1 MGMVSVHNLSCPK
14 KEELMTDSRT
24 APYANLLLRVALGL
38 FFLAHGL
45 TKVLVFTIPG
55 TVKFFNSIGYPSF
68 VAYLVLVAELGG
80 GLALI
85 IGLWT
90 RWIALVL
97 FIEMLGVIL
106 YHWPNGWVF
115 TSKGGGWEYPAM
127 WAVAL
132 LVLALLGDGPYAIS
146 RRFKAQPAR

>member
-1 MGMVSVHNLSCPK
+1 
-14 KEELMTDSRT
+14 MTDSRT
-24 APYANLLLRVALGL
+24 APYATLLLRVALGL

-45 TKVLVFTIPG
+45 TKVLVFTVPG

-68 VAYLVLVAELGG
+68 VAYLVLIAELGG

-115 TSKGGGWEYPAM
+115 TSKGGGWEYPVM

-132 LVLALLGDGPYAIS
+132 LVLALLGDGPYALSDRI
-146 RRFKAQPAR
+146 KANPAR

>member
-1 MGMVSVHNLSCPK
+1 
-14 KEELMTDSRT
+14 MTDSRT
-24 APYANLLLRVALGL
+24 APYAVLLLRVALGL

-68 VAYLVLVAELGG
+68 VAYLVLIAELGG

-115 TSKGGGWEYPAM
+115 TSKGGGWEYPVM

-132 LVLALLGDGPYAIS
+132 LVLALLGDGPYALSDRI
-146 RRFKAQPAR
+146 KANPAR

>member
-1 MGMVSVHNLSCPK
+1 M
-14 KEELMTDSRT
+14 EELMTDSRT
-24 APYANLLLRVALGL
+24 APYATLLLRVALGL

-97 FIEMLGVIL
+97 FIEMLGVII
-106 YHWPNGWVF
+106 YHWPNGWFF
-115 TSKGGGWEYPAM
+115 TSKGGGWEYPVM

-146 RRFKAQPAR
+146 DRIKAQPAR

>member
-1 MGMVSVHNLSCPK
+1 MID
-14 KEELMTDSRT
+14 TRT
-24 APYANLLLRVALGL
+24 APYAVLLLRVALGL

-45 TKVLVFTIPG
+45 TKVFVFTIPG
-55 TVKFFNSIGYPSF
+55 TVKFFNSIGYPDL

-85 IGLWT
+85 VGLWT

-97 FIEMLGVIL
+97 FVEMLGVIA

-115 TSKGGGWEYPAM
+115 TVKGGGWEYPAM
-127 WAVAL
+127 WAMAL
-132 LVLALLGDGPYAIS
+132 LVLALLGDGPYALS
-146 RRFKAQPAR
+146 ERLKVQPAR

>member
-1 MGMVSVHNLSCPK
+1 MS
-14 KEELMTDSRT
+14 DSRT
-24 APYANLLLRVALGL
+24 APYAALLLRVALGL

-68 VAYLVLVAELGG
+68 VAYLLLIAELGG

-97 FIEMLGVIL
+97 FIEMLGVIH

-115 TSKGGGWEYPAM
+115 TSKGGGWEYPVM

-132 LVLALLGDGPYAIS
+132 LVLALLGDGPYALSDRI
-146 RRFKAQPAR
+146 KANPAR